1 MPTVM
6 ITGGTGMVG
15 QNLTTALISKGYHV
29 IILSRTQAKKDL
41 PENNKTAVWN
51 VATQEI
57 DKKSLSEADYIVHLA
72 GAGVMDK
79 KWTKHYKNKII
90 ASRTKT
96 SELLVKSLSGN
107 SNKVKAVISASGIGW
122 YGPDA
127 DPGQSRPFI
136 ESDKPDKNFIGE
148 TCRLWE
154 QSIEPVEQLGKRLVK
169 LRFGIVLSKKSGA
182 LEEFKKPLRFG
193 IAGILGSGKQVISW
207 IHIDDVCRL
216 IIYAI
221 ENEHLRGSYNAVA
234 PVPVTNKE
242 FMLKLADL
250 YRHHFYIPVHVPR
263 LFLKLYLGERS
274 IEILKSTT
282 VSDEKIKA
290 EGFTFLYPTIGPA
303 LKQLVE
309 KKHD

>member
-29 IILSRTQAKKDL
+29 IILSRRQAKKEL
-41 PENNKTAVWN
+41 SKNIKTAVWN
-51 VATQEI
+51 VPTQEI
-57 DKKSLSEADYIVHLA
+57 DVKSLSEADYIVHLA

-90 ASRTKT
+90 TSRTKT
-96 SELLVKSLSGN
+96 SELLVKSLRGN
-107 SNKVKAVISASGIGW
+107 NNKVKAVVSASGIGW
-122 YGPDA
+122 YGADA
-127 DPGQSRPFI
+127 VPGQSKPFI
-136 ESDKPDKNFIGE
+136 ESDKPDKKFIGE

-169 LRFGIVLSKKSGA
+169 LRFGIVLSKKGGA
-182 LEEFKKPLRFG
+182 LEEFIKPLRFG

-207 IHIDDVCRL
+207 IHIDDLCRL

-221 ENEHLRGSYNAVA
+221 ENENLQGSYNAVA
-234 PVPVTNKE
+234 PLPVTNKE
-242 FMLKLADL
+242 FMLKLADS

-274 IEILKSTT
+274 SEILKSTT
-282 VSDEKIKA
+282 VSDEKIKE

-309 KKHD
+309 KK